1 MQEYSTISTPTPLAQ
16 QVEEAALN
24 AWPALRQIVYDGWL
38 LRSAD
43 GYTKRAN
50 SVTPLHASQ
59 IDLGEKIKFCEQTYA
74 HQQLP
79 CIFRLLSFAAPPLDE
94 LLAQR
99 GYTLHDPTL
108 VLCRDLHT
116 LAAADQIHIRHDTL
130 DRWLKAF
137 CRLSHAPMEQ
147 HRTHH
152 TMLQRITQ
160 QCLWTTLVL
169 DDEPVACGM
178 GVREGPLFGLFDIVT
193 ASGQRNR
200 GYGTQLVQAMLAWAA
215 QHGAAQAYL
224 QVVAHNAAARHVYA
238 KLGFAELY
246 RYWYRIAPV

>member
-1 MQEYSTISTPTPLAQ
+1 MNTTAPLAQ

-38 LRSAD
+38 LRFAD

-50 SVTPLHASQ
+50 SVTPLHPSQ
-59 IDLGEKIKFCEQTYA
+59 IDLAQKIEFCEQAYP

-79 CIFRLLSFAAPPLDE
+79 CIFRLPSFDAFPLDD

-99 GYTLHDPTL
+99 GYTLRDPTL

-116 LAAADQIHIRHDTL
+116 LAAADHISVRHDTL
-130 DRWLKAF
+130 DRWLETF
-137 CRLSHAPMEQ
+137 CRLSNTAPDQ

-160 QCLWTTLVL
+160 QCLWATLVL
-169 DDEPVACGM
+169 DEPVACGM

-200 GYGTQLVQAMLAWAA
+200 GYGTQLVQAMLQWAA

-238 KLGFAELY
+238 RLGFAELY
-246 RYWYRIAPV
+246 QYWYRIAPV